1 MATSP
6 LRTTQFQ
13 LVFGI
18 CWIVLAVLH
27 AFVLNW
33 LGFTWNMAIW
43 ESAASNVLLA
53 GCSLLVTITLQFY
66 IPQKNRYAYILAL
79 CSVLAVLWLFLS
91 RTILMNI
98 LEEASEYDRFF
109 SRSVPIRFAIGFLMI
124 GCMALISVLWYTIQD
139 QREIE
144 KRKEEAEKLS
154 REAELYKLRQ
164 QLQPH
169 FLFNSLN
176 SINALISSQPQ
187 KARNMIQQL
196 SDFLR
201 GTLKKEE
208 NQWISLD
215 EELQHLQLYLE
226 IEKVRFGHRL
236 STEINN
242 ETNGINLQ
250 LPAML
255 LQPVVENAIK
265 FGLYDTTDD
274 ITISIEAKK
283 EDGNLI
289 LQVRNPFDSET
300 ASPKKGTGFG
310 LSSVQRR
317 LYLLFA
323 RNDLLQTETKDQLF
337 ITTIKI
343 PQQK

>member
-6 LRTTQFQ
+6 LRTLQFQ
-13 LVFGI
+13 LVFAI
-18 CWIVLAVLH
+18 CWLCWALLH
-27 AFVLNW
+27 ALTLNW
-33 LGFTWNMAIW
+33 FGFDWDVAIW
-43 ESAASNVLLA
+43 DSIISNVFLA
-53 GCSLLVTITLQFY
+53 GCSLIVTITLQFY
-66 IPQKNRYAYILAL
+66 IPQKNRYGYILGL

-91 RTILMNI
+91 RTFMTII
-98 LEEASEYDRFF
+98 VKEALDYERFF
-109 SRSVPIRFAIGFLMI
+109 SQSTPVRFAIGFLI
-124 GCMALISVLWYTIQD
+124 TGCMALISVLWYTIHD

-144 KRKEEAEKLS
+144 KRKSEAERLS
-154 REAELYKLRQ
+154 KEAELYKLRQ

-176 SINALISSQPQ
+176 SINALIGLQPQ
-187 KARNMIQQL
+187 KARMMIQQL

-201 GTLKKEE
+201 GTLKKED
-208 NQWISLD
+208 NQWISLE

-242 ETNGINLQ
+242 ETSGMKLQ

-265 FGLYDTTDD
+265 FGLYDTTGD
-274 ITISIEAKK
+274 ITISIEANK

-289 LQVRNPFDSET
+289 LQVKNPFDPET

-323 RNDLLQTETKDQLF
+323 RNDLLQTQVKEQLF
-337 ITTIKI
+337 ITIIKI